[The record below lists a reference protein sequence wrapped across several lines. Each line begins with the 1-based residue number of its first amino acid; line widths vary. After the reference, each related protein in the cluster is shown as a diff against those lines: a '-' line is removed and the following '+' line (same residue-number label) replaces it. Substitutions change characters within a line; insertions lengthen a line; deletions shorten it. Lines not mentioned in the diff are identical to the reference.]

1 MATGIPLR
9 PQLTVPGLSPARGVG
24 VEASRAVVRL
34 ARLPL
39 DIAAEGVGQLTGL
52 LGRARHGRPAGPAD
66 PLPADSGIPVL
77 LVHGLADGASVVP
90 PLERELR
97 GDGVGPF
104 IQVACNAFGPDIR
117 TAARSLGDQVEPA
130 CAQGAG
136 RSAVVIG
143 YSLGGLIAR
152 YYVQRLG
159 GDAYVP
165 LVITLAT
172 PHGGTATALLAP
184 AHPLLRQLR
193 PGSELLT
200 ELAEPAPG
208 CRTRFVAFHSD
219 LDEAVIPAA
228 RGRIDHPDLKARNV
242 LVPGVGHL
250 TLPLHR
256 PVIAEMRALLA
267 AAQLTFAVSPPD
279 GGSP

>member
-1 MATGIPLR
+1 M
-9 PQLTVPGLSPARGVG
+9 G
-24 VEASRAVVRL
+24 VEASRAVIRL

-39 DIAAEGVGQLTGL
+39 DMAAESVGQLTGL
-52 LGRARHGRPAGPAD
+52 LGRAVHGRPTGPGG
-66 PLPADSGIPVL
+66 PLPADAGIPVL

-90 PLERELR
+90 PLERRLR
-97 GDGVGPF
+97 ADGVGPF
-104 IQVACNAFGPDIR
+104 FPVACNAFGPDIR
-117 TAARSLGDQVEPA
+117 TAARSLGHQVEQA
-130 CAQGAG
+130 CAGEG
-136 RSAVVIG
+136 RPAVVIG
-143 YSLGGLIAR
+143 YSMGGLIAR

-159 GDAYVP
+159 GDEHVP

-172 PHGGTATALLAP
+172 PHGGTATAVLAP
-184 AHPLLRQLR
+184 AHPLLRQIR

-200 ELAEPAPG
+200 ELSEPAPG
-208 CRTRFVAFHSD
+208 CRTRFVAFYSD

-256 PVIAEMRALLA
+256 PVVDEMRALLA
-267 AAQLTFAVSPPD
+267 AAQVTFAVRPPD
-279 GGSP
+279 DSP

>member
-1 MATGIPLR
+1 M
-9 PQLTVPGLSPARGVG
+9 PGLSPARGIG
-24 VEASRAVVRL
+24 IEASRAVIRL

-39 DIAAEGVGQLTGL
+39 DMTAEGVGQLTGL
-52 LGRARHGRPAGPAD
+52 LGRALHGRPTGPGD
-66 PLPADSGIPVL
+66 PLPADAGVPVL

-97 GDGVGPF
+97 ADGVGPF
-104 IQVACNAFGPDIR
+104 IPVACNAFGSDIR
-117 TAARSLGDQVEPA
+117 TAARSLGRQVEQV
-130 CAQGAG
+130 CARGGG
-136 RSAVVIG
+136 RAVVVIG

-159 GDAYVP
+159 GDAHVP

-172 PHGGTATALLAP
+172 PHGGTATAMLAP

-193 PGSELLT
+193 PGSGLLT
-200 ELAEPAPG
+200 ELAEPAAG
-208 CRTRFVAFHSD
+208 CRTRFVAFYSD

-256 PVIAEMRALLA
+256 PVIDEMRALLA
-267 AAQLTFAVSPPD
+267 AAQVIFAGCPPD
-279 GGSP
+279 GDSP

>member
-1 MATGIPLR
+1 MA
-9 PQLTVPGLSPARGVG
+9 A
-24 VEASRAVVRL
+24 
-34 ARLPL
+34 
-39 DIAAEGVGQLTGL
+39 DGVGQLTGL
-52 LGRARHGRPAGPAD
+52 LARTMHGRPTGPGAPPSAD
-66 PLPADSGIPVL
+66 AGIPVL

-90 PLERELR
+90 PLQRELR

-104 IQVACNAFGPDIR
+104 IPVACNVFGPDIR
-117 TAARSLGDQVEPA
+117 TAARALGDQVELA
-130 CAQGAG
+130 CVGGAG
-136 RSAVVIG
+136 RAPVVIG

-159 GDAYVP
+159 GDAHVP

-200 ELAEPAPG
+200 ELAEPAAG
-208 CRTRFVAFHSD
+208 CRTRFVAFYSD

-228 RGRIDHPDLKARNV
+228 RGRIDHPDLKVRNV

-256 PVIAEMRALLA
+256 PVVDEIRALLA
-267 AAQLTFAVSPPD
+267 AAQVAFAVRTPD
-279 GGSP
+279 GDSP

>member
-1 MATGIPLR
+1 ML
-9 PQLTVPGLSPARGVG
+9 
-24 VEASRAVVRL
+24 RL

-39 DIAAEGVGQLTGL
+39 DMAAEGVGQLTGL
-52 LGRARHGRPAGPAD
+52 LGRALHGRPTGPGD
-66 PLPADSGIPVL
+66 SLPAGSGIPVL
-77 LVHGLADGASVVP
+77 LVHGLADGQSVVP

-104 IQVACNAFGPDIR
+104 LQVACNAFGPDIR
-117 TAARSLGDQVEPA
+117 TAARALGQQVESV
-130 CAQGAG
+130 CGGGAG
-136 RSAVVIG
+136 RVAVVIG

-159 GDAYVP
+159 GDAHVP
-165 LVITLAT
+165 LLITLAT

-193 PGSELLT
+193 PGSELLS
-200 ELAEPAPG
+200 ELAEPAPD
-208 CRTRFVAFHSD
+208 CRTRFVAFYSD

-256 PVIAEMRALLA
+256 PVIDEIRALLA
-267 AAQLTFAVSPPD
+267 AAQVLFAVGAPNGDSPQPGRPVA
-279 GGSP
+279 GGTHAGFP